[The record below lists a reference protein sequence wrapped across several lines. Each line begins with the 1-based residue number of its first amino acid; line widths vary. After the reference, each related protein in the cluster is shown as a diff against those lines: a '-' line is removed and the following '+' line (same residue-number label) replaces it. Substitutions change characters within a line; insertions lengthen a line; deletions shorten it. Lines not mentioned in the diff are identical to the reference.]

1 MSQCIASVA
10 VVGAGD
16 YIGSAIVRGSR
27 ARGNTWLPAGEKG
40 ASRCLWSLRS
50 RLPVAFAALW
60 LNLAS
65 KRQLPIQCA

>member
-1 MSQCIASVA
+1 MWQCIASVA

-16 YIGSAIVRGSR
+16 YIGSAIVRGSHVR
-27 ARGNTWLPAGEKG
+27 ARLPAGEKG
-40 ASRCLWSLRS
+40 ASRRLWSQRS

-65 KRQLPIQCA
+65 KTRLPI

>member
-1 MSQCIASVA
+1 MWQCIASVA

-16 YIGSAIVRGSR
+16 YIGSAIVRGSHVR
-27 ARGNTWLPAGEKG
+27 ASTWLPAGEKG
-40 ASRCLWSLRS
+40 ASRRLWSQRS

-65 KRQLPIQCA
+65 KTRLPIQCA